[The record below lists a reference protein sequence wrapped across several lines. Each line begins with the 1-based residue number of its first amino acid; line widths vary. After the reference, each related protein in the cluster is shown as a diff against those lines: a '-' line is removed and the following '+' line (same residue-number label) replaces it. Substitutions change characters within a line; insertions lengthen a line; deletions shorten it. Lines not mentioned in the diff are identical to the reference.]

1 MVLILEFLSLLKLP
15 KGSAGGAWCT
25 GGTSV
30 APGIVGKRALC
41 FVSMGCSYTYLQASL
56 VVLECSRIQR
66 LGNDLK
72 DQAEAK

>member
-1 MVLILEFLSLLKLP
+1 M
-15 KGSAGGAWCT
+15 
-25 GGTSV
+25 

-41 FVSMGCSYTYLQASL
+41 CVSMGCSHTYLQASL
-56 VVLECSRIQR
+56 VVLECGGIQR